1 MENYWTSN
9 KSINGLRHFVL
20 VNETKEKG
28 NISFLM
34 VSVLDSEINL
44 KTTYEELINSG
55 NWHKGWINLSKHQ
68 SITEEYVNYK
78 SIYKREGIDEI
89 FINEDSLFNIETIRL
104 PEIEILLNYEVK
116 TGNPIVA
123 VVMRAPAKIKKG
135 RKG

>member
-9 KSINGLRHFVL
+9 KTIKGLRHFVL
-20 VNETKEKG
+20 VNETNERG

-78 SIYKREGIDEI
+78 SINKRKGIDEI
-89 FINEDSLFNIETIRL
+89 FINEDSLFNIS
-104 PEIEILLNYEVK
+104 
-116 TGNPIVA
+116 
-123 VVMRAPAKIKKG
+123 
-135 RKG
+135 